1 MISRYE
7 AYVDGIALSSIDPS
21 ICVLDIRPGDVTPQL
36 TLKEVAGRN
45 GAIIAKEKFSKATV
59 EVDFEIHE
67 YDVGKR
73 NMICQKVQRW
83 ANGKILKTSD
93 RPGQLLHSVCEKYPV
108 VTARD
113 WTSPVSVVFSGYAP
127 PFWEDE
133 NAVTVA
139 LSGTSGTTQ
148 KFVPGSAENT
158 LVKAVLTA
166 GASIS
171 SFSVTV
177 DGKTL
182 SFSGLSLSSGDVVTI
197 DYDDYLFLRIR
208 KGNSSIM
215 NKRSGSSADE
225 LRATCGKINT
235 FSFTSSGNAS
245 VTFTAKGW
253 WL

>member
-7 AYVDGIALSSIDPS
+7 AFMDGVALSSIDPS
-21 ICVLDIRPGDVTPQL
+21 ICVLDIRPGDIAPQF
-36 TLKEVAGRN
+36 TLKNVAGRN
-45 GAIIAKEKFSKATV
+45 GAIIAKETYAKATV
-59 EVDFEIHE
+59 EIDFEIHE
-67 YDVGKR
+67 YDTRKR
-73 NMICQKVQRW
+73 QQICQKVQRW
-83 ANGKILKTSD
+83 AEGKVLKTSD

-133 NAVTVA
+133 NPVTVT
-139 LSGTSGTTQ
+139 LSGTSGNTS
-148 KFVPGSAENT
+148 KYVPGNAENT
-158 LVKAVLTA
+158 LVRVTLTA
-166 GASIS
+166 SASIS

-182 SFSGLSLSSGDVVTI
+182 SFSGLSLSSGDTVTI

-215 NKRSGSSADE
+215 DKRSANSADE
-225 LRATCGKINT
+225 LKATCGKFNT
-235 FSFTSSGNAS
+235 FSFTSSGSAS
-245 VTFTAKGW
+245 VTFYANGW

>member
-7 AYVDGIALSSIDPS
+7 ATVDGIALSSIDPS
-21 ICVLDIRPGDVTPQL
+21 IYVLDIRPGEVVPQF

-45 GAIIAKEKFSKATV
+45 GAIIAKEKYAKSSV
-59 EVDFEIHE
+59 EIDFEIHE
-67 YDVGKR
+67 YDVAKR

-93 RPGQLLHSVCEKYPV
+93 RPGQLLHSVCERYPIV
-108 VTARD
+108 SAKNWTAPVTMM
-113 WTSPVSVVFSGYAP
+113 FSGYMP

-133 NAVTVA
+133 NAVTVS
-139 LSGTSGTTQ
+139 LNGTSGSAQ
-148 KFVPGSAENT
+148 RYVPGSAEET

-182 SFSGLSLSSGDVVTI
+182 NFSGLSLSSGDVVTI
-197 DYDDYLFLRIR
+197 DYDEHFFLRIR

-215 NKRSGSSADE
+215 NKRTGSSADE

-235 FSFTSSGNAS
+235 FSFTSSGKAS
-245 VTFTAKGW
+245 VTFSAKGW